1 MSLRAVFASAALCLA
16 GLQAAGAA
24 ADGAPRWLTL
34 PPALPMPPAASTGRI
49 EVAGARLYF
58 ATYGHGAPVLLLHGG
73 LANADY
79 WGGVVPRL
87 VAAHRRVIVLD
98 SRGHGRST
106 RTQEPFSYAR
116 LATDALALL
125 DHLRIARTDLIGWS
139 DGGIA
144 GLELAMHHRERVR
157 RLFAFGINADPSGA
171 RDDVD
176 QNPIFGSY
184 LARTAAEYRQL
195 SPTPGEYEAFV
206 AAVQA
211 MWAREPNY
219 SAAALAGV
227 RRPVAIV
234 DGAHEEAIRAEHTAF
249 LAHAIPGATL
259 QILPDVGHFAILQN
273 PAEFADAALA
283 FLDAPAAGTRER
295 P

>member
-1 MSLRAVFASAALCLA
+1 MGLRAALASVAFWLA
-16 GLQAAGAA
+16 GLLVADAAEIPAQ
-24 ADGAPRWLTL
+24 RWLTL
-34 PPALPMPPAASTGRI
+34 PPAEPMPPPVSSGWI
-49 EVAGARLYF
+49 GVAGARLYF
-58 ATYGHGAPVLLLHGG
+58 ATYGRGAPVLLLHGG

-106 RTQEPFSYAR
+106 RTPEPLSYAR
-116 LATDALALL
+116 LAADALALL
-125 DHLRIARTDLIGWS
+125 DHLHVERSDLVGWS

-144 GLELAMHHRERVR
+144 GLEIAMHHPQRVR

-176 QNPIFGSY
+176 QNAVFGAY
-184 LARTAAEYRQL
+184 LARTAAEYRRL
-195 SPTPGEYEAFV
+195 SPTPGEYEAFM
-206 AAVQA
+206 ASVQA

-219 SAAALAGV
+219 SAAALASV
-227 RRPVAIV
+227 RRPVAIA
-234 DGAHEEAIRAEHTAF
+234 DGAHEEAIRAEHTAY
-249 LAHAIPGATL
+249 LARAIPGATL
-259 QILPDVGHFAILQN
+259 RILPDVGHFAILQN
-273 PAEFADAALA
+273 PVEFADAALE
-283 FLDAPAAGTRER
+283 FLDAPAATTPGN

>member
-1 MSLRAVFASAALCLA
+1 MLATSAAA
-16 GLQAAGAA
+16 GPAE
-24 ADGAPRWLTL
+24 RWLTL
-34 PPALPMPPAASTGRI
+34 PPAVPMPPPQSTGWV

-58 ATYGHGAPVLLLHGG
+58 ATYGVGAPVLLLHGG

-116 LATDALALL
+116 LAADALALL
-125 DHLRIARTDLIGWS
+125 DHLQVRRADVIGWS

-144 GLELAMHHRERVR
+144 GLELAMRHPQRLR

-176 QNPIFGSY
+176 RNPVFNAY
-184 LARTAAEYRQL
+184 LARTAEDYRRL
-195 SPTPGEYEAFV
+195 SPTPGDYEAFV

-211 MWAREPNY
+211 MWAREPSY
-219 SAAALAGV
+219 TAAALAGV
-227 RRPVAIV
+227 RRPVAVV
-234 DGAHEEAIRAEHTAF
+234 DGAHEEAIRAEHTAY
-249 LAHAIPGATL
+249 LARAIPGATL
-259 QILPDVGHFAILQN
+259 RILPDVGHFAILQN
-273 PAEFADAALA
+273 PAEFADAALE
-283 FLDAPAAGTRER
+283 FLDAPEAGLAPRR
-295 P
+295 